1 MLGGRS
7 VRWWL
12 AAVLGLAATNALAD
26 SYRLAFSKSENIEI
40 FVEHAAG
47 TPWCAPH
54 LSLRAVHGG
63 SSDTAA
69 LARLLPKLGA
79 LLNSQCPNATGLD
92 WVSTDTNGRPVANGT
107 SSKADLWA
115 LRVTPAPAV
124 PPVAAAPPTPLPEPA
139 PVPTPVPIP
148 KPEPPTPMPQPTP
161 APAPRPEPVPSPP
174 PAPIAAPVPAP
185 AAAAPVAP
193 VAAPAAQPTPTPPA
207 TPPAAVA
214 PMLADFDIGGWKPGD
229 GSRTGPLAEV
239 LSEMK
244 DQNGCRVLTRI
255 DTRTDMN
262 FVTLKSVDLTCGTD
276 GYASGPG
283 RLTLERSDGVPIART
298 SQLWFSGGI
307 PFTQEVKA
315 RRLAA
320 IDKQNTLWFHLA
332 SDVDTRTHFLLR
344 ARATHYGGIGVWQI
358 DPQIDALTDQAD
370 RFRQAEAI
378 RHAVNT
384 ALVALDAA
392 DVTRA
397 SRANLVFTSDF
408 ERGTVAG
415 DANHLLYSIS
425 VWRGRDRRSKA
436 WGPWQYNLQQANNY
450 LFQRDARLAR
460 QKQMEEQRAEQQR
473 RYAEQREAQRL
484 RMEQARAVAEQR
496 RNLQTYQQLVDEATR
511 DPQRLRSRLESD
523 LAYQPLSGGTYAALV
538 AGGKRKIQR
547 IVRVDGSD
555 GPDAE
560 VDWPYAMRLTGK
572 SDLASGWYRV
582 DGEVTLDAKRRDDE
596 GLPLTLL
603 SAQTVMPCKNEGCT
617 DLLDPLAVTRMTL
630 GQPEWTPEAAQAAL
644 QRQQ

>member
-1 MLGGRS
+1 MVGGRS
-7 VRWWL
+7 AAWWL
-12 AAVLGLAATNALAD
+12 AGALGLVSTHALAE

-63 SSDTAA
+63 KPDTAA

-79 LLNSQCPNATGLD
+79 LLNSQCPKVTALD
-92 WVSTDTNGRPVANGT
+92 WVSTAADGQAVAKGT
-107 SSKADLWA
+107 SSRADLWA
-115 LRVTPAPAV
+115 LRIAPATAV
-124 PPVAAAPPTPLPEPA
+124 PPVAAAAPTPA
-139 PVPTPVPIP
+139 PVPA
-148 KPEPPTPMPQPTP
+148 P
-161 APAPRPEPVPSPP
+161 APAPAPAPPSPPEPLPSPP
-174 PAPIAAPVPAP
+174 PAPIAVPAP
-185 AAAAPVAP
+185 APTPAPAPAP
-193 VAAPAAQPTPTPPA
+193 VAAPAPMPEPAA
-207 TPPAAVA
+207 TPA
-214 PMLADFDIGGWKPGD
+214 PVVTPVLADFDIGGWKPGD
-229 GSRTGPLAEV
+229 GSRTGPLAEA
-239 LSEMK
+239 LTEMK

-255 DTRTDMN
+255 DARTDMK
-262 FVTLKSVDLTCGTD
+262 FIALKSADMTCGAD
-276 GYASGPG
+276 GYGSGPG

-298 SQLWFSGGI
+298 GQLWFSGGI
-307 PFTQEVKA
+307 PFTQAVKA
-315 RRLAA
+315 TRLVAA
-320 IDKQNTLWFHLA
+320 DKQNTLWFHLA

-344 ARATHYGGIGVWQI
+344 ARATSYGGIGVWQI

-378 RHAVNT
+378 RPAVDA
-384 ALVALDAA
+384 ALLALDSA
-392 DVTRA
+392 DVSRA
-397 SRANLVFTSDF
+397 SRANLVFSSDF
-408 ERGTVAG
+408 ERGTAAG
-415 DANHLLYSIS
+415 DANHLLYAIS
-425 VWRGRDRRSKA
+425 VWRGRDRRSKD

-473 RYAEQREAQRL
+473 QYAEQREAQRL
-484 RMEQARAVAEQR
+484 RMEQARRVAEQR

-555 GPDAE
+555 GGDAE

-572 SDLASGWYRV
+572 GDLASGWYRV
-582 DGEVTLDAKRRDDE
+582 DGEVTVDAKRRDDE

-603 SAQTVMPCKNEGCT
+603 SAQTVMPCKKEGCA

-630 GQPEWTPEAAQAAL
+630 GQPEWTPEAAQADL
-644 QRQQ
+644 QRRE